1 MDKVKYLIIDLNL
14 SFYAGLCYIS
24 ENEEFRTFNK
34 IETKYIENINKII
47 DGDQGTNEQKAIM
60 INVISAL
67 TAAVGAIGYYK
78 AGKDFAAAAMGLMI
92 GALGAAFQKVTDL
105 LWGLF

>member
-1 MDKVKYLIIDLNL
+1 MGASVSLRLSSSTQNGIEPFVGAVALIGGVYYTL
-14 SFYAGLCYIS
+14 
-24 ENEEFRTFNK
+24 
-34 IETKYIENINKII
+34 TKYIENINKII